1 MNKKI
6 KTIVIDT
13 LTQIQENEYMLD
25 KKKPGHDKWR
35 DYSVDIYTLIT
46 KLQQKG
52 FECILIMG
60 QPGTGKSS
68 GMRTLKSGTNIW
80 YNADNKNP
88 VWEGGRT
95 EYGTKIAPK
104 SPFHVIPTSYEEI
117 MNHISVGI
125 EKDLFETTRYVFIL
139 GHTENY
145 KEGEDTRM
153 RLKTLGNLA
162 NKMQIEGKLETVL
175 YSKVEMESGKQQ
187 YVLETQ
193 NNGYNTAR
201 SPMGLFDGKINN
213 DYQLIVDKLE
223 TMS

>member
-1 MNKKI
+1 
-6 KTIVIDT
+6 
-13 LTQIQENEYMLD
+13 
-25 KKKPGHDKWR
+25 
-35 DYSVDIYTLIT
+35 
-46 KLQQKG
+46 
-52 FECILIMG
+52 
-60 QPGTGKSS
+60 
-68 GMRTLKSGTNIW
+68 MRTLKPGTNIW

-104 SPFHVIPTSYEEI
+104 APFHVIPTSYEEI
-117 MNHISVGI
+117 MNHVNVGI
-125 EKDLFETTRYVFIL
+125 EKDLFETTRYAFIL

-201 SPMGLFDGKINN
+201 SPMGLFDGKISN